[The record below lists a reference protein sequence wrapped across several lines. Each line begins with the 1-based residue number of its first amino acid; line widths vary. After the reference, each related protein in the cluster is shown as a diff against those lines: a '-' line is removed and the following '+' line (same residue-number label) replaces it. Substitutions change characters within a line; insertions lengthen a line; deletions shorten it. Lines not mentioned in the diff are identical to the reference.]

1 MPRTRDLKG
10 RRESP
15 RWRLVG
21 VAAGLLVLL
30 VVQVAVA
37 QSGTG
42 SHSPRARAAASIRRQ
57 ISKLKA
63 QVAQLRT
70 QVDAVSKQQG
80 PQGPPGPQGEQ
91 GPPGLSTGPAGGD
104 LTGSYPDPQIAADAV
119 TGAEVFNASLTA
131 NDLGANSVGN
141 SEIVDGSIDSTEL
154 ATVPTARVRR
164 TTNQTIAASSLTTL
178 SFTTETWDTANLH
191 ASNNP
196 NLTAPVDG
204 VYLISGSVIFQGGT
218 GGLRELEL
226 DVNNTKPIADDQDD
240 ARTSAI
246 DVLNAST
253 IYRLS
258 AGDDV
263 RMKVQQSA
271 SSGTVSVIASS
282 GGAETSPELSMT
294 FLGPA

>member
-1 MPRTRDLKG
+1 
-10 RRESP
+10 
-15 RWRLVG
+15 
-21 VAAGLLVLL
+21 
-30 VVQVAVA
+30 
-37 QSGTG
+37 
-42 SHSPRARAAASIRRQ
+42 
-57 ISKLKA
+57 
-63 QVAQLRT
+63 
-70 QVDAVSKQQG
+70 
-80 PQGPPGPQGEQ
+80 
-91 GPPGLSTGPAGGD
+91 
-104 LTGSYPDPQIAADAV
+104 
-119 TGAEVFNASLTA
+119 
-131 NDLGANSVGN
+131 
-141 SEIVDGSIDSTEL
+141 
-154 ATVPTARVRR
+154 VRR
-164 TTNQTIAASSLTTL
+164 TANQTIAASSLTTL

-191 ASNNP
+191 TSNNP